1 MEGDRY
7 EVRPMGSDGGP
18 AFPVDCVGYSG
29 MSLRDYFA
37 SKAMAATIEK
47 AVQEAGYNGAIE
59 AMTLVCKASYRI
71 ADAML
76 AARGN

>member
-1 MEGDRY
+1 
-7 EVRPMGSDGGP
+7 
-18 AFPVDCVGYSG
+18 

-47 AVQEAGYNGAIE
+47 AVQEAGYNGALE

-76 AARGN
+76 AARGQ